1 MHELHSK
8 SQESTPAAV
17 ACGADPGGSQLRA
30 QAASAET
37 SSTRTLMSMVAVIAT
52 ATIFGLSYSLSAPL
66 IAVSLENMGF
76 SDRFIGI
83 NAAMHAVGV
92 LAIAPFMPAL
102 AARWGA
108 RRLAVLALVVTA
120 VTLAAFPFVS
130 SVAWWFPLRMLL
142 GAAAEALFVMSETW
156 ANSLT
161 RDDAR
166 GRTMAMYTA
175 SLSLGMVLGPATLS
189 WVGIGHRG
197 YFLAAGLSL
206 LAVLCIAGRWLVAPA
221 RIRPESA
228 RPMVYA
234 RIAPMAIATT
244 VLNAGVETAGLSF
257 IGLYATAQ
265 GWTNGQ
271 AMRLISTLMLG
282 AIVLQ
287 LPIGWLADRVSKR
300 KLAMALAWISAAGA
314 LCWPFVLAHPLLAFG
329 IVFCWGGVFV
339 GIYTVM
345 LAMVGERF
353 SGANLVGIYAVM
365 GLAWGVGALVGP
377 MFAGLVMG
385 ASARFGL
392 PGLISLACA
401 LFAVFAMRARSE
413 A

>member
-1 MHELHSK
+1 MRELQPKGHL
-8 SQESTPAAV
+8 PASSAV
-17 ACGADPGGSQLRA
+17 AGGAGSKDSQFGARA
-30 QAASAET
+30 TLSEASHA
-37 SSTRTLMSMVAVIAT
+37 RTLMSMAAVIAT

-66 IAVSLENMGF
+66 IAVSLEHLGY

-102 AARWGA
+102 AAHLGA
-108 RRLAVLALVVTA
+108 RRVAIFALVVTA
-120 VTLAAFPFVS
+120 LTLAAFPFVTT
-130 SVAWWFPLRMLL
+130 VGWWFPLRILL

-156 ANSLT
+156 ANHLSS
-161 RDDAR
+161 DGAR

-189 WVGIGHRG
+189 WLGINRYG
-197 YFLAAGLSL
+197 YFLAGCVSL
-206 LAVLCIAGRWLVAPA
+206 FAVVFIAGRWIVAPA
-221 RIRPESA
+221 NIRPEVA
-228 RPMVYA
+228 HPITYVRV
-234 RIAPMAIATT
+234 APIAIATT

-287 LPIGWLADRVSKR
+287 LPIGWMADRLPKR
-300 KLAMALAWISAAGA
+300 KLVMALAWISAVGA
-314 LCWPFVLAHPLLAFG
+314 LCWPFVLSHTALAFS

-345 LAMVGERF
+345 LALVGERF
-353 SGANLVGIYAVM
+353 SGASLVGIYAVM
-365 GLAWGVGALVGP
+365 GLAWGIGALVGP
-377 MFAGLVMG
+377 TLAGVAMG
-385 ASARFGL
+385 ASARFGF
-392 PGLISLACA
+392 PCLISLACA
-401 LFAVFAMRARSE
+401 GFAVFLLRSRS
-413 A
+413 AG